1 MGISIAL
8 CTYNGEKFLREQLDS
23 IAGQTVLP
31 EELVVCDD
39 RSTDAT
45 LRILEDFSEQV
56 SFPVH
61 IHRNEVNL
69 GSTKNF
75 EKAICLC
82 RGDVIALCD
91 QDDVWKPNKLQRLV
105 EELNN
110 NPDAGYAF
118 SNAEMVDEQL
128 QPLGG
133 LLWDSIKFTGEVRR
147 KFYKGEQI
155 ECFIR
160 QHIVTGATMAFRTQ
174 IGKVAMPFPTA
185 GKWIHDGWIALVS
198 SSTGARGVAID
209 EPLIDYRQHS
219 SQQIG
224 APPPSEKNGDGPV
237 KHKSLLDMYR
247 ELKQNE
253 QILFQAWEYRGSKI
267 LLALPIAK
275 NKLQELKDK
284 QPSPDLLKNLT
295 YMKRFETHFN
305 NRRKILTT
313 RDLDRYGLIFREALS
328 GRYAQFS
335 DSWRSIFRDIFL

>member
-1 MGISIAL
+1 
-8 CTYNGEKFLREQLDS
+8 
-23 IAGQTVLP
+23 
-31 EELVVCDD
+31 
-39 RSTDAT
+39 
-45 LRILEDFSEQV
+45 
-56 SFPVH
+56 
-61 IHRNEVNL
+61 
-69 GSTKNF
+69 
-75 EKAICLC
+75 
-82 RGDVIALCD
+82 
-91 QDDVWKPNKLQRLV
+91 
-105 EELNN
+105 
-110 NPDAGYAF
+110 
-118 SNAEMVDEQL
+118 
-128 QPLGG
+128 
-133 LLWDSIKFTGEVRR
+133 LLWDSIKFNGEVRR
-147 KFYKGEQI
+147 KFFKGEQI

-198 SSTGARGVAID
+198 SSIGAKGVAID
-209 EPLIDYRQHS
+209 EPLIDYRQHAR
-219 SQQIG
+219 QQIG

-313 RDLDRYGLIFREALS
+313 RDLDRYGLIFREAFS

-335 DSWRSIFRDIFL
+335 DSWRSIFRDLFL